1 MVVPATDKEI
11 TVKIN
16 ELLARATDSLEAKIV
31 FAEPVEKDGITVIAA
46 ARVVGGGG
54 GGSGMDQRGQQ
65 GEGGGLGLVARPV
78 GAYVIKNGE
87 LRWEPALDVN
97 RVVATIGAVA
107 ITALL
112 VAGRVLRG
120 HLRARRSL

>member
-1 MVVPATDKEI
+1 M
-11 TVKIN
+11 KIN

-120 HLRARRSL
+120 HLKARRSL